1 MVRNRLR
8 IATLVAG
15 SALVLAACSGGGG
28 GSAGGEGSSAK
39 EGGTLTFA
47 DWQWL
52 EPGRA
57 ETIFAAVNGYSSE
70 NPKVKIKK
78 QSITRADYE
87 KTISTQIGS
96 GGGPDI
102 FIVPDTYFPE
112 LAESGALEPLDGV
125 LASADEE
132 RLSEANKDYVHE
144 DEQLGLVWET
154 VPFAFFWNKKLLN
167 QAGVTPPTSFD
178 ELLAAAKRIK
188 STTGKTGFAVRHQ
201 MNEEPVWWLDHA
213 NWEYGYGGGWSDG
226 EKLTINSPEN
236 VAAETAFKKMYDSGA
251 FSVGD
256 DASTY
261 RSKFAAGEI
270 GMVIDNS
277 SALLTMV
284 KDNKVVPSDQVGA
297 SALPFPTKG
306 SAYAGFAIGI
316 NANSKRKALAKD
328 YIRWMYTQDAQA
340 GFAKGLFPSSVG
352 TDAQAP
358 EALGTANPWVDPFFA
373 QLPEAKNAVVT
384 GFEAQTPVVRKIVLT
399 QIERVLTEDVDPQ
412 KALDQAQQ
420 EAEAAVE

>member
-1 MVRNRLR
+1 MGRNRLR
-8 IATLVAG
+8 VTALLASVTLG
-15 SALVLAACSGGGG
+15 LTACSGGGG
-28 GSAGGEGSSAK
+28 SSSGGEGPSAK

-57 ETIFAAVNGYSSE
+57 ETIFKAVNAYTAE
-70 NPKVKIKK
+70 NSKATIKK

-96 GGGPDI
+96 GAGPDI

-112 LAESGALEPLDGV
+112 LAASGALEPLDGV
-125 LASADEE
+125 LDPADEK
-132 RLSEANKDYVHE
+132 RLGPANQDYTS
-144 DEQLGLVWET
+144 DGKQLGYVWET
-154 VPFAFFWNKKLLN
+154 VPFAFFWNKKILD
-167 QAGVTPPTSFD
+167 QAGVAPPTSFD
-178 ELLAAAKRIK
+178 ELLAAAKKIK
-188 STTGKTGFAVRHQ
+188 SSTGKTGFAVRHQ

-226 EKLTINSPEN
+226 EKLTINRPEN
-236 VAAETAFKKMYDSGA
+236 VQAETDFKRMYDSGA
-251 FSVGD
+251 FAVGD

-261 RSKFAAGEI
+261 RSKFTAGEI

-284 KDNKVVPSDQVGA
+284 QDNKEVPSDQVGA
-297 SALPFPTKG
+297 SALPFPTDG

-316 NANSKRKALAKD
+316 NANSEHKALAKD
-328 YIRWMYTQDAQA
+328 FIRWMFTEKAQQ

-352 TDAQAP
+352 TDAESPQD
-358 EALGTANPWVDPFFA
+358 LRDANPWVGEFFA
-373 QLPEAKNAVVT
+373 QLPDAENAVVQ
-384 GFEAQTPVVRKIVLT
+384 GFEPQTPIIRKIVLT
-399 QIERVLTEDVDPQ
+399 QIDRILTEDADPQ
-412 KALDQAQQ
+412 EALDQAQK
-420 EAEAAVE
+420 EAEAAVG